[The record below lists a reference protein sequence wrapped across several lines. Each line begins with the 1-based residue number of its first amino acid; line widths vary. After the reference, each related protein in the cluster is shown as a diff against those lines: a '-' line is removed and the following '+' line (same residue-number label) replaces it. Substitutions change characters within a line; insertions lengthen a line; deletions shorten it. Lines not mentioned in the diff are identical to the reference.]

1 VVRIQ
6 IGEVVIKTDQ
16 DLTPRQLHA
25 LIGKATTVALLIQ
38 APTEEAE
45 RPLVSLGFT
54 SELAI
59 VEEPDLSEY
68 FEEERVRLD

>member
-1 VVRIQ
+1 
-6 IGEVVIKTDQ
+6 VVIKTDQ

-25 LIGKATTVALLIQ
+25 LIGKATTVALLLQ
-38 APTEEAE
+38 VPTEEAE

-54 SELAI
+54 SELAMI
-59 VEEPDLSEY
+59 EEPDLSEY